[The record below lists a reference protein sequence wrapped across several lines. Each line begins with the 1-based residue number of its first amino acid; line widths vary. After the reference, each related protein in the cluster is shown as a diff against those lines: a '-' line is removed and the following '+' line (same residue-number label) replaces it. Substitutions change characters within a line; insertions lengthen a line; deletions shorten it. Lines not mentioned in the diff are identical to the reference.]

1 MNTHP
6 RRRFLGTLAASIA
19 AAPLLAG
26 WESRQAASA
35 IEPFDRPEPGPM
47 KLSLAAYSFRGALT
61 QDPATDGAMTLFDV
75 VDFCRA
81 HRVPG
86 VELTSY
92 YFPKDFG
99 DDYLLSLRRHCH
111 QSGVSISGGAI
122 GNDFCGDA
130 AERQKQLDQ
139 ARRWIDAYAVL
150 GAPAIRIFAGRP
162 PEGVSREE
170 AIERCIETTELACQH
185 AAERGI
191 FLALENHGGITDTAE
206 SMLKIVRGV
215 DADWF
220 GVNFDSGNFRTDDP
234 YADLAKIAPYAVNA
248 QIKVE
253 ISPGGK
259 KMPADLERIV
269 DLLRDAGYG
278 GWVALEY
285 EAAEPAHEAIPQHL
299 RTLQPLLAGR

>member
-1 MNTHP
+1 M
-6 RRRFLGTLAASIA
+6 RTLAASIA
-19 AAPLLAG
+19 AGPLLAG
-26 WESRQAASA
+26 WAPRHTASA
-35 IEPFDRPEPGPM
+35 IEPFDRAEPGPM

-61 QDPATDGAMTLFDV
+61 KSPDSEGAMTLFDV
-75 VDFCRA
+75 VDFCRS

-92 YFPKDFG
+92 YFPPGYG

-111 QSGVSISGGAI
+111 QAGVSISGGAI

-139 ARRWIDAYAVL
+139 TRRWIDAYAVL
-150 GAPAIRIFAGRP
+150 GAPAIRIFAGKV

-170 AIERCIETTELACQH
+170 AIERCAETTELACQH

-215 DADWF
+215 DSEWF
-220 GVNFDSGNFRTDDP
+220 GVNFDSGNFRVDDP
-234 YADLAKIAPYAVNA
+234 YAELAKIAPYAVNA

-259 KMPADLERIV
+259 TEPADLERIV
-269 DLLRDAGYG
+269 GLLRDAGYG

-285 EAAEPAHEAIPQHL
+285 EAAEPAHEAIPQHV
-299 RTLQPLLAGR
+299 RDLQPLLAAR